1 MAQAKNKT
9 QPTKASVEDHINA
22 IDNPIRQQDCR
33 TVVQLMR
40 EASGCEP
47 VMWGNIVGFGNYHYK
62 YESGREGDF
71 MRTGFANRANALTLY
86 IMAGFDTYPDL
97 MAKLGKYKTG
107 KSCLYIKKLADIDID
122 ILRQLITESLEYM
135 SLTYGPE
142 GKPC

>member
-9 QPTKASVEDHINA
+9 QPTQDSVEAHINA
-22 IDNPIRQQDCR
+22 INNPTRQTDC
-33 TVVQLMR
+33 QMIIEIMR

-47 VMWGNIVGFGNYHYK
+47 VMWGQIVGFGNYHYK

-71 MRTGFANRANALTLY
+71 MRTGFANRKNALTLY

-107 KSCLYIKKLADIDID
+107 KSCLYIKQLSDVDTD
-122 ILRQLITESLEYM
+122 VLRRLVQESLDFM
-135 SLTYGPE
+135 AVTYGPE
-142 GKPC
+142 A